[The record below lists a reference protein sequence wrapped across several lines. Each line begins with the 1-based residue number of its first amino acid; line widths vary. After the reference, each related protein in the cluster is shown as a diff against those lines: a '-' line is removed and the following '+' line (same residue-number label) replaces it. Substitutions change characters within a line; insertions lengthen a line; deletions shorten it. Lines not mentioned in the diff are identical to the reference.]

1 MNTYI
6 LVENEWVEGEPVDGQ
21 KFKKVNSK
29 GGELVSYWQ
38 TPQQPVIRNITVG
51 AFRLRFTLPEK
62 VAIETSTDPVV
73 KVLQADLN
81 ASKYIDLDNT
91 ALLQGLDYYVTA
103 GILAGQPR
111 IDELTT
117 NGTQQEAY

>member
-1 MNTYI
+1 MNIIFDNGTHK
-6 LVENEWVEGEPVDGQ
+6 VESAGTL
-21 KFKKVNSK
+21 KT
-29 GGELVSYWQ
+29 
-38 TPQQPVIRNITVG
+38 TPSAIRHITVG
-51 AFRLRFTLPEK
+51 AFRLRFTLSEK
-62 VAIETSTDPVV
+62 VAIETSADPVV
-73 KVLQADLN
+73 KVLQADMS

-117 NGTQQEAY
+117 NGTQEEAY